1 MKLGDVRVAL
11 PKECFSE
18 EVGFCSVPSK
28 VTIVIHNINITPS
41 DAKAIPD
48 EKWRGRDK
56 KTPVKINLEFT
67 AEGHMV

>member
-18 EVGFCSVPSK
+18 EVGFCSAPSK

-41 DAKAIPD
+41 DVKEIPD
-48 EKWRGRDK
+48 EKWRGRGK